1 MLVKSDHKI
10 SERGMK
16 QSELKNKINNWLKQY
31 LDSDNS
37 RIKAVEILSSE
48 IIVIKYVNGK
58 SISITVNKETP
69 F

>member
-1 MLVKSDHKI
+1 
-10 SERGMK
+10 MK